1 MSDIFYAGDPFP
13 MSWNLRVSDH
23 FKYIYVQIFIHKLI
37 CEHNFPPENNRMHE
51 TEIDGPDSH

>member
-37 CEHNFPPENNRMHE
+37 CEHENNRMHE
-51 TEIDGPDSH
+51 TEIDSPDSH